1 MNEAHELSDQRG
13 YLPTELGEDRA
24 STAVKLVAVAC
35 ALALAATL
43 LFGLMF
49 LRKRQ
54 QDRLNSARQAEQAAH
69 AVAPVE
75 AQVFQDEVR
84 LKGADA
90 TVSGSVKNVSAAQ
103 LEGLSVEIALKRRG
117 SQEIETRTVQVTPNR
132 LQTGEEGQYS
142 LHISPTDWAGAQV
155 VRLRSATRNA
165 DIAFKPEIGEKRP
178 LDRSPSGNVIIEPR
192 PHRKGDDFLNTP
204 DTPIRIP

>member
-1 MNEAHELSDQRG
+1 MNEARELSRHRD
-13 YLPTELGEDRA
+13 YLPTELEEGRA

-35 ALALAATL
+35 ALVLAASL

-54 QDRLNSARQAEQAAH
+54 QDRLNAARQAEQAAH

-90 TVSGSVKNVSAAQ
+90 IVSGSVRNISGMQ

-117 SQEIETRTVQVTPNR
+117 SQESETRTVQVIPNR

-155 VRLRSATRNA
+155 VRLRSAMRSA
-165 DIAFKPEIGEKRP
+165 DIAFKPEMGEKRP
-178 LDRSPSGNVIIEPR
+178 LDKSPSGNVIIEPR
-192 PHRKGDDFLNTP
+192 QRRKGDDFLNTP